1 MELEDLDPLPT
12 SDDAELRCGWDDC
25 EARSLL
31 LAFCLACFS
40 YSSQTFAVF
49 AGVHGAGRGSLNG
62 DAFLDNGD
70 GRAGLWDMTEVAIG

>member
-1 MELEDLDPLPT
+1 MELEDRDPLPT
-12 SDDAELRCGWDDC
+12 SDDAELRCGCDDW

-40 YSSQTFAVF
+40 YSSHALAVF

-62 DAFLDNGD
+62 DAFLDRGNG
-70 GRAGLWDMTEVAIG
+70 RTGLCVITEAMLY